1 MVVLPPRARPRDAVS
16 RSAAFEKVDETFTIT
31 MFFRKGQA
39 GSLHPKKA
47 RDKGFWEFLEAF
59 SKKGLGLQ
67 SPRFPLDKGVSR
79 YYNNTSKRSSG
90 QGEIPGRQ

>member
-1 MVVLPPRARPRDAVS
+1 
-16 RSAAFEKVDETFTIT
+16 VDETFMIT
-31 MFFRKGQA
+31 VFFRKGQGLSQPA
-39 GSLHPKKA
+39 GGKPAPSTPQKA
-47 RDKGFWEFLEAF
+47 RDKDFWEFLEAF

-67 SPRFPLDKGVSR
+67 SPLFPLDKGVSR